1 MGRHDLSPA
10 KGSDAGGTPAATSSD
25 PSMQK
30 SDNPAD
36 PFKKALA
43 EATKVMADDPEVN
56 VTFTVDPPGMGADT
70 IRLPQ
75 VSRRMTR
82 DEVLIARGTADAFAL
97 RRKFHDAG
105 THARYEPQGPM
116 ARELYEAME
125 TARCEAM
132 GARIMPGTAGN
143 IDAKIGAEA
152 ERKGYGQIRERAEA
166 PLSVAAGYLVRHLA
180 TGRDMPQGA
189 QNVMDLWRGFIESS
203 ASETLDN
210 VGETL
215 SDQAAF
221 ARLARKVIQDLGYG
235 DQLGD
240 DPDTQDDSEGESEQQ
255 EQDEESPDSTGEED
269 SEDQDADSQPD
280 DSQDSQDSSQAQ
292 ITIDDL
298 ADVEMSDEAEL
309 PEGEAPLEP
318 PPPAPHSDA
327 DPNYEVYST
336 DFDEEILASDL
347 AEPAELERL
356 RAYLDQQL
364 DPLKGAVGRL
374 ANKLQRRLQAQQNR
388 SWEFDREE
396 GILDVARLARVVAN
410 PTTPLSFKVEKDT
423 EFRDTVVTL
432 LLDNSGSMRGR
443 PISIAAICAD
453 VLARTLERCD
463 VKVEIL
469 GFTTRAWKGGQSRER
484 WLQQGRPQGPGRLND
499 LRHIIYKP
507 ADAPWRRVRDNLGLM
522 MKEGLLKENIDGEAL
537 EWAHRRVIG
546 RPEARKILMVISDGA
561 PVDDSTLSVNPA
573 NYLEKH
579 LRDVIAM
586 VEKRKAVELIAIG
599 IGHDVT
605 RYYQRA
611 VTITDVEQLAG
622 AMTEQL
628 ASLFDKDPRARARFK
643 GLGRAAAR

>member
-1 MGRHDLSPA
+1 MNKP
-10 KGSDAGGTPAATSSD
+10 
-25 PSMQK
+25 

-43 EATKVMADDPEVN
+43 EATKVLADDAELTVSYS
-56 VTFTVDPPGMGADT
+56 VDPAGMSGDAM
-70 IRLPQ
+70 RLPQ
-75 VSRRMTR
+75 VSRRLTR
-82 DEVLIARGTADAFAL
+82 DEVLLARGTADAMAMH
-97 RRKFHDAG
+97 RRYHDG
-105 THARYEPQGPM
+105 STHARYAPQGDI

-132 GARIMPGTAGN
+132 GARDMPGTAGN
-143 IDAKIGAEA
+143 IDAKIGHEA
-152 ERKGYGQIRERAEA
+152 LRRGYDQINDASDA
-166 PLSVAAGYLVRHLA
+166 PLSAAAGYLVRHLA
-180 TGRDMPQGA
+180 TGRDMPEGA
-189 QNVMDLWRGFIESS
+189 QNVMELWRGFIEDQCSGK
-203 ASETLDN
+203 LDDIN
-210 VGETL
+210 DVL
-215 SDQAAF
+215 NDQAAF
-221 ARLARKVIQDLGYG
+221 ARFTRSVITDLGYG

-240 DPDTQDDSEGESEQQ
+240 DPDEIDDEAEDQAEEGAEEEQ
-255 EQDEESPDSTGEED
+255 EPDSTGDDDDQE
-269 SEDQDADSQPD
+269 QDAEASPESSQED
-280 DSQDSQDSSQAQ
+280 TQDPSQAQ
-292 ITIDDL
+292 VSMDEM
-298 ADVEMSDEAEL
+298 ADQEMGEEAEM

-318 PPPAPHSDA
+318 PPPAPVSEA
-327 DPNYEVYST
+327 DPDYNVFDSAH
-336 DFDEEILASDL
+336 DEEIMAEDL
-347 AEPAELERL
+347 AEPIELERL

-364 DPLKGAVGRL
+364 EPLKGAVSRL

-388 SWEFDREE
+388 SWEFDLEE
-396 GILDVARLARVVAN
+396 GILDAGRLARVVAN

-453 VLARTLERCD
+453 VLARTLERCS

-469 GFTTRAWKGGQSRER
+469 GFTTRAWKGGQAREK
-484 WLQQGRPQGPGRLND
+484 WLNEGREQQPGRLND
-499 LRHIIYKP
+499 LRHIIYKG
-507 ADAPWRRVRDNLGLM
+507 ADAPWRRTRPNLGLM

-537 EWAHRRVIG
+537 EWAHKRMIH

-586 VEKRKAVELIAIG
+586 VERRKQVELLAIG

-605 RYYQRA
+605 RYYERA

-628 ASLFDKDPRARARFK
+628 ASLFDSDPRARARFK
-643 GLGRAAAR
+643 GMKRAG